1 MKTFVILFA
10 LMAMAAAQGSVN
22 FVDEADNSQQ
32 DSGRRGYRPQ
42 PAENRL
48 TVTNNGCGV
57 YVVESTHNQGN
68 TITVHPHDGQGSGSV
83 IQIGSSQGCGNVMFV
98 DNNNPGGGV
107 IVNPDP
113 FFGQPS
119 GPAAI
124 DISPAFVDPRP
135 NYPYPYRPT
144 NNGARSG

>member
-42 PAENRL
+42 P
-48 TVTNNGCGV
+48 V

-83 IQIGSSQGCGNVMFV
+83 IQIGSSQGCGN
-98 DNNNPGGGV
+98 GV

>member
-22 FVDEADNSQQ
+22 FVDEADNNQQ

-83 IQIGSSQGCGNVMFV
+83 IQIGSSQGCGNGMYITSNFV
-98 DNNNPGGGV
+98 CFQGLH
-107 IVNPDP
+107 
-113 FFGQPS
+113 
-119 GPAAI
+119 
-124 DISPAFVDPRP
+124 
-135 NYPYPYRPT
+135 YRRILFCRLMYIKYT
-144 NNGARSG
+144 KVS

>member
-68 TITVHPHDGQGSGSV
+68 TITVHPHDGQGSGS
-83 IQIGSSQGCGNVMFV
+83 
-98 DNNNPGGGV
+98 GV

>member
-32 DSGRRGYRPQ
+32 DS
-42 PAENRL
+42 AENRL

-57 YVVESTHNQGN
+57 
-68 TITVHPHDGQGSGSV
+68 TVHPHDGQGSGSV

-98 DNNNPGGGV
+98 DNNNPGGVQFVDNSRPHDNGV

>member
-57 YVVESTHNQGN
+57 
-68 TITVHPHDGQGSGSV
+68 TVHPHDGQGSGSV
-83 IQIGSSQGCGNVMFV
+83 IQIGSSQGCGN
-98 DNNNPGGGV
+98 GV